1 VRHSL
6 LLLAT
11 LILSFTA
18 CECFA
23 QHDAGNHAG
32 VGIGVKASTLG
43 IGADIAFPMSERANL
58 RAGFNAFKYNRSF
71 DRDGINYGG
80 TLTLRSMEALVDYF
94 PGGGGFHVSPGVLL
108 YNSNNL
114 KATAAVPGGQ
124 AFDLGNATYLSNPAN
139 PINGSGKLTTNKVA
153 PMLLLGF
160 GNLVPRTRHF
170 SMSFEFGAAFH
181 GTPKA
186 TLSLA
191 GSACDFSGLNCRN
204 AATDPNVQSNVQAE
218 VDKLNKSAS
227 PWKIYPVVSLGFG
240 YKF

>member
-1 VRHSL
+1 MLGPVIGYLISL
-6 LLLAT
+6 ALPKEYTSQTVVLVEQPAVPQGYVTDIITNDLKQRLTT
-11 LILSFTA
+11 LQEQILSRSRLEAIINKFDLYA
-18 CECFA
+18 
-23 QHDAGNHAG
+23 
-32 VGIGVKASTLG
+32 
-43 IGADIAFPMSERANL
+43 ADR
-58 RAGFNAFKYNRSF
+58 KQQV
-71 DRDGINYGG
+71 
-80 TLTLRSMEALVDYF
+80 SMEALVDYF